1 MAYPFSKGR
10 SDRAVGRTVG
20 GSGGSPDSIMPMPG
34 LEKGVLDPPPSMG
47 DAGPLWD
54 RIDRIY
60 CISLRHRT
68 DRQADAAR
76 AFFRVGLT
84 DRVLFHLVDRHPDGC
99 EAGIYAAHAD
109 CIRDAL
115 AAGARRVAVFE
126 DDVVFERFTPAG
138 LARALDFMET
148 EPDWDLFCFGCM
160 VRGSRPTGWPGVR
173 RIDYQ
178 CLAHAYVLNRPFA
191 ERLLARPYDGTAYD
205 DRLRALQRGRTFAAC
220 PCFAFQSDSATDNDQ
235 TPVLNRV
242 RALLGGIRRIQK
254 ANEFYHIHRR
264 AVILAHVFILAGLAW
279 WVF

>member
-1 MAYPFSKGR
+1 
-10 SDRAVGRTVG
+10 
-20 GSGGSPDSIMPMPG
+20 MPMAM
-34 LEKGVLDPPPSMG
+34 LEKGVLDPPRITGPT
-47 DAGPLWD
+47 GPLWD

-68 DRQADAAR
+68 DRQAEAAR
-76 AFFRVGLT
+76 EFAGVGLA

-99 EAGIYAAHAD
+99 EAGIYAAHTD

-126 DDVVFERFTPAG
+126 DDVVFDRFTPAG
-138 LARALDFMET
+138 LAQALDFMET

-178 CLAHAYVLNRPFA
+178 CSAHAYVLNRPFA
-191 ERLLARPYDGTAYD
+191 ERLAARPYEGMAYD
-205 DRLRALQRGRTFAAC
+205 DTLRALQRGRAFAAR
-220 PCFAFQSDSATDNDQ
+220 PCFAFQSDSPTDNDQ

-264 AVILAHVFILAGLAW
+264 AVILAHVLVLAAAVW
-279 WVF
+279 WVL